1 MLNIDWNAPK
11 TPCKTEGC
19 NWPNYHVC
27 LVGKEDR
34 THEFPE
40 LCRPYIPG
48 QRGRASR
55 AGEGRFGYMTEE
67 HKEALRQAQNRIWAD
82 RLAANAPRN
91 KQIVADYDSGLGIR
105 ELRAKYGIGHGTVVK
120 ILHDARDRGEV
131 VIRTRGYMEYG
142 KRITKTA

>member
-48 QRGRASR
+48 QRIRKSR
-55 AGEGRFGYMTEE
+55 SGEGRFDYMSDD

-91 KQIVADYDSGLGIR
+91 AKIVEDYDSGLGIR

-131 VIRTRGYMEYG
+131 VMRTRGYMEYG
-142 KRITKTA
+142 KRISKTA